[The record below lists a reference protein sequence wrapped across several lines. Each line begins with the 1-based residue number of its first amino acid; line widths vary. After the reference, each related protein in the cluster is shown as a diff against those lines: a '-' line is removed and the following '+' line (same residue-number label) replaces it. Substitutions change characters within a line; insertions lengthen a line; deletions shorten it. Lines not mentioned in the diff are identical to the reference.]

1 MIDILIQKTTDW
13 VALEL
18 DQSKIYT
25 SFTLSLKDTDIENPT
40 GIFTNY
46 SKTFVVD
53 ATKTNKRIF
62 DYIDNIQSL
71 ITGKKQYD
79 CIIKHNG
86 FLLDKGF
93 IRIEEYSNKQFKCT
107 FYSDLNL
114 LFNKLKYNDDG
125 TNRLLSDLYYGFY
138 KYDNKTNNYVLLDKG
153 TEQSGFYTW
162 NADYIK
168 KSWEVLT
175 QEQKYKEAP
184 NKALYKNI
192 TAAPLYTGYFDDFDN
207 KSCIMYNAHHNAW
220 LNSIFNLPQTSGS
233 WSIFEYPRDMEQ
245 FECRDFRANQQH
257 VAMKTELVLD
267 AITNPDNN
275 GGINIYWDESFNDKD
290 SKYYK
295 FYHDTWMIGSTMAES
310 ENTTLNGLPLIS
322 NPKNAGTIIDVID
335 SWSYNYMF
343 NTVYSTS
350 TNTDIIDLSNI
361 VDPYITIRP
370 TPDKIEPNTNKLEN
384 VFNNKLLFNG
394 MTSAGNT
401 RNNGLTWWQ
410 AYRIMGGFYAT
421 ISVVDPNL
429 QITDPNY
436 TIYTDNYFIT
446 NGPVADNYNEYM
458 SILRQAAQKCN
469 DDFLSSASKTAALK
483 VADLPK
489 SKLIT
494 CEYIWDDSKHGYIRS
509 GGRNIDIP
517 ASVFEGHDT
526 VKVTVN
532 LQLFTIVQLQ
542 KFINWM
548 SVAADLSGSFIDSL
562 IKPNLQSGQSVRIY
576 TDNAVLIN
584 AAYPNGTTAEYGKRT
599 LGRVTFCDNSDV
611 DIYNQIIPSVDGA
624 DTSQDIYDKTNL
636 FNTFKYS
643 PLDIL
648 LSFTKLL
655 GLKFVSDVDGVHIY
669 TREHYYTKKTIN
681 IDESVDI
688 TNGININYNAYQNK
702 QYIYN
707 YSKNDNYVE
716 YLYNKK
722 MKHDPNLVSIT
733 TDAVGKETTS
743 VFDKLLYTN
752 CLLYKLNSPYFNS
765 QSLNNNPLLSGVH
778 VVYNKRDNGNE
789 QKQYHVH
796 PRGYY
801 LKEEDNYGNICLFD
815 KDVKDISP
823 NGLLLAFIDGTEFYS
838 GSGTPWIISDNLRV
852 MQQLVG
858 ENCHLMIPGK
868 TDQTVNAE
876 IGEGASVEY
885 TIKTVNAIP
894 HFSPYNT
901 TSQGLYNTLLNNL
914 DVNITGVGGVIDET
928 ENVFELFH
936 KQESN
941 ELYNTEQKIL
951 TLNVL
956 LKNVD
961 NINNLPRNFYVF
973 QGNYWRIKEI
983 NELKLDH
990 DSTIAKITFM
1000 KVIDI
1005 NNY

>member
-1 MIDILIQKTTDW
+1 MIDILIQKNTDW

-93 IRIEEYSNKQFKCT
+93 IRIEEYINKQFKCT

-207 KSCIMYNAHHNAW
+207 KSCIMYNAHQNTW
-220 LNSIFNLPQTSGS
+220 LNSIFNLPQTNGE

-275 GGINIYWDESFNDKD
+275 GGINIFWDELFNDKD

-310 ENTTLNGLPLIS
+310 ENTTLNSLPLIA
-322 NPKNAGTIIDVID
+322 NPKKSGNIIIADNSFSNETTFD
-335 SWSYNYMF
+335 
-343 NTVYSTS
+343 TTYSTDIQTGNIELS
-350 TNTDIIDLSNI
+350 AITN
-361 VDPYITIRP
+361 PYITLRII
-370 TPDKIEPNTNKLEN
+370 PDMIESNMISSDNE
-384 VFNNKLLFNG
+384 FSGKLLFNAFV
-394 MTSAGNT
+394 SADSHGGG
-401 RNNGLTWWQ
+401 RWFKALK
-410 AYRIMGGFYAT
+410 IMGGIYTT
-421 ISVVDPNL
+421 IT
-429 QITDPNY
+429 ITDATTNG
-436 TIYTDNYFIT
+436 IIFEDQYFIT
-446 NGPVADNYNEYM
+446 TGPVANDYNNYMNH
-458 SILRQAAQKCN
+458 LRTGANACQASEQKN
-469 DDFLSSASKTAALK
+469 IALL
-483 VADLPK
+483 VSNLQK
-489 SKLIT
+489 SQLLT
-494 CEYIWDDSKHGYIRS
+494 CEYIWDDAKHGYIRS
-509 GGRNIDIP
+509 GGKNIEIP
-517 ASVFEGHDT
+517 ASVFEGHNT
-526 VKVTVN
+526 VKCSINYKTFSINQQHRVEGESHFVGYSPTN
-532 LQLFTIVQLQ
+532 ALNNDFTATY
-542 KFINWM
+542 INTSLSPSSDQSIIYPGSM
-548 SVAADLSGSFIDSL
+548 VAVKCDFNYGSKYIH
-562 IKPNLQSGQSVRIY
+562 
-576 TDNAVLIN
+576 
-584 AAYPNGTTAEYGKRT
+584 AYRT
-599 LGRVTFCDNSDV
+599 LGRITFCDNSDTE
-611 DIYNQIIPSVDGA
+611 IYNQVLPIVDGA
-624 DTSQDIYDKTNL
+624 DTSQDVYDKINL

-655 GLKFVSDVDGVHIY
+655 GLKFVSDIDGVHIY
-669 TREHYYTKKTIN
+669 TREHYYTKKSIN

-688 TNGININYNAYQNK
+688 TNGVNINYNAYQNK

-707 YSKNDNYVE
+707 YSNNDNYVE

-722 MKHDPNLVSIT
+722 MKHDPNIVSIT

-778 VVYNKRDNGNE
+778 VVYNKRDDNDNE

-990 DSTIAKITFM
+990 DSTIAKITFL